1 MGLCGWGK
9 VRGKDSG
16 QEVVHRVALKHEI
29 RENELFE
36 QQRDYSQTRGR
47 TVRTITPRLGECSL
61 ESVRKKMPSC
71 MCVCVGYWFWGRG
84 GHSQLEQ
91 WVQRRIP
98 VCSNALLPKGALFP
112 SHILS
117 KPDSVH
123 SRCWLLAITGSG
135 GASLPPVSSAG
146 DSAEFST
153 SRGQARGSCC
163 TAPGGVLSKPGGT
176 CPRTRWPPGPLL
188 SHSAQGSLE
197 LLCGDSLQSWWT
209 LFFESFFL

>member
-1 MGLCGWGK
+1 MW
-9 VRGKDSG
+9 
-16 QEVVHRVALKHEI
+16 A
-29 RENELFE
+29 
-36 QQRDYSQTRGR
+36 
-47 TVRTITPRLGECSL
+47 
-61 ESVRKKMPSC
+61 
-71 MCVCVGYWFWGRG
+71 CVGYWFWGRG

-135 GASLPPVSSAG
+135 GGSLPPVSSAG

-153 SRGQARGSCC
+153 SRGQAWGSCC
-163 TAPGGVLSKPGGT
+163 TAPGGVLSKPGRT

-188 SHSAQGSLE
+188 PTVPREAWNSSVETVFRADGHSFLKAFSCKSL
-197 LLCGDSLQSWWT
+197 GAASDIRNQVWWT
-209 LFFESFFL
+209 RWVLAPRLQ